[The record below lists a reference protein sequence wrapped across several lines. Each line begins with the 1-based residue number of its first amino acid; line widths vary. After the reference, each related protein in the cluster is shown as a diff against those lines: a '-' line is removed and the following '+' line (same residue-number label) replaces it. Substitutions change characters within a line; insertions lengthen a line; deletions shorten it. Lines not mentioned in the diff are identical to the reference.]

1 MAVEQPSTKEWIT
14 SSPTVIDG
22 KPRVKGTRIGV
33 HFLAT
38 QVTERD
44 RSASE
49 VADRFDIP
57 VAAVEA
63 TVEYYQSHPEMMASI
78 ERRREGLLEE
88 AERNPAVPTTPDELA
103 EFGTDGRPTSD

>member
-1 MAVEQPSTKEWIT
+1 MAVEQPATTEWIT

-38 QVTERD
+38 QVTARD
-44 RSASE
+44 QSASE
-49 VADRFDIP
+49 VADSFDIP

-63 TVEYYQSHPEMMASI
+63 AVDYYQSHPEMMASI

-88 AERNPAVPTTPDELA
+88 AERNPAVPTTPEELA
-103 EFGTDGRPTSD
+103 AFGTENRSASN

>member
-1 MAVEQPSTKEWIT
+1 MSVEQPSTKEWIT

-38 QVTERD
+38 QVVEGG
-44 RSASE
+44 RSPSS
-49 VADRFDIP
+49 VAESYDIP
-57 VAAVEA
+57 VAAVNA
-63 TVEYYQSHPEMMASI
+63 AVEYHRTHPDRMDSL

-88 AERNPAVPTTPDELA
+88 AERNPAVPTTPEELA
-103 EFGTDGRPTSD
+103 EFATESRSVSD

>member
-22 KPRVKGTRIGV
+22 KPRVKDTRIGV

-57 VAAVEA
+57 EAAVEA
-63 TVEYYQSHPEMMASI
+63 AVEYYRSHPEMMASI
-78 ERRREGLLEE
+78 ERRREGLLKE
-88 AERNPAVPTTPDELA
+88 AERNPAVPTTPEELA
-103 EFGTDGRPTSD
+103 AFGTENRSSSD

>member
-1 MAVEQPSTKEWIT
+1 MAVEQPATKEWIT

-49 VADRFDIP
+49 VADRFEIP

-88 AERNPAVPTTPDELA
+88 AERNSAVPTTPEELA